1 MKKMKLISG
10 LMAMAMAAMS
20 LTSVVSAAD
29 VAISAGNA
37 TAKPGDSFK
46 VDVSLA
52 SLPSGGVNSIEFAI
66 GYDSSVL
73 NISKVSLTN
82 DTGAASKEGDLGDTV
97 FTTYDTGSQYI
108 VLFSTGL
115 EEANYWVSKEGAFV
129 TVEGTVASG
138 TKATSSTLSIEPV
151 TRSEYPESGKNNSAI
166 VCEAA
171 GTATSC
177 KATNGTITIQQQE
190 ETTSNNDPSTVS
202 KWGDADCNGEV
213 DISDVIFVSRVA
225 AEDKELS
232 LSAQG
237 KLNSDCNADSKIN
250 GADSVIILQ
259 LVAKLLNESQM
270 PYKG

>member
-73 NISKVSLTN
+73 NISKVTLAN

-115 EEANYWVSKEGAFV
+115 EEANYWISKEGAFV
-129 TVEGTVASG
+129 TVEGTVANG
-138 TKATSSTLSIEPV
+138 TAATSSTLSIEPIS
-151 TRSEYPESGKNNSAI
+151 RSEYPDSGKTNSAI

-171 GTATSC
+171 GTPTTC
-177 KATNGTITIQQQE
+177 KASNGTITIQQEQ
-190 ETTSNNDPSTVS
+190 TTVNNDPTTVS

-213 DISDVIFVSRVA
+213 DISDVIFVSRIA
-225 AEDKELS
+225 AEDTSLS

-237 KLNSDCNADSKIN
+237 KLNANCNADSKVDA
-250 GADSVIILQ
+250 ADSVIILR
-259 LVAKLLNESQM
+259 LVARLLNESQM